1 MGCFSMALKLAAT
14 NAIDAPSIVI
24 GTITFGGDDFIRE
37 TKEIK
42 GMEISEVTVDNRN
55 LLPDI
60 ILRKTSNILST

>member
-1 MGCFSMALKLAAT
+1 MATT
-14 NAIDAPSIVI
+14 NTIDAPSIVI

-55 LLPDI
+55 LLQ
-60 ILRKTSNILST
+60 T

>member
-1 MGCFSMALKLAAT
+1 MATT
-14 NAIDAPSIVI
+14 NTIDAPSIVI

-60 ILRKTSNILST
+60 ILRNISNILNN